1 MGGLRTRITSRDRW
15 CILADSGN
23 PFHAPDESSVRV
35 GMCAL
40 PVCDRCGRTGV
51 RPVSFSEVEEEGG
64 RKHIVTWNDAPAV
77 LPATDAKSREGPQG
91 CCFTGKFSL
100 FRRRQYSGMSSL
112 ICRCFDKFDNVK
124 ESRLGIYCNKNKC
137 IW

>member
-64 RKHIVTWNDAPAV
+64 RKRIVTWNDAPVV
-77 LPATDAKSREGPQG
+77 LPATDAKGGVWEGSQG
-91 CCFTGKFSL
+91 GCFPGKFSL
-100 FRRRQYSGMSSL
+100 FRRRQYGGVSSL
-112 ICRCFDKFDNVK
+112 I
-124 ESRLGIYCNKNKC
+124 S
-137 IW
+137 

>member
-1 MGGLRTRITSRDRW
+1 METKGHACGTKSEGDRDRVREEKGGGASEQNHIQGDRW

-40 PVCDRCGRTGV
+40 PACNRCGRTGV
-51 RPVSFSEVEEEGG
+51 RPVGFSEVEGGGREGGREGG

-77 LPATDAKSREGPQG
+77 PPVTHVKRWEAPRDG
-91 CCFTGKFSL
+91 CFTFPPKIRFSYL
-100 FRRRQYSGMSSL
+100 L
-112 ICRCFDKFDNVK
+112 I
-124 ESRLGIYCNKNKC
+124 L
-137 IW
+137 